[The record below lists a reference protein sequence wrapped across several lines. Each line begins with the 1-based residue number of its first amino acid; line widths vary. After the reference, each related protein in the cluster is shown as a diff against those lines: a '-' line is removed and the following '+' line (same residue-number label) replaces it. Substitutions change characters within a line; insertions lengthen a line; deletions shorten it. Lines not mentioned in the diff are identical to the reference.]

1 MRAGPPKIIESL
13 VTLLL
18 PPASR
23 EHVLGDLQERYTSTR
38 GYLADAL
45 SAVPGAVAGRILR
58 TTDWQ
63 VLAMEAGALY
73 ISLLLAAWT
82 ALGAAYL
89 HQHSA
94 FVRLLLPVGVAVL
107 LLVLRDAYS
116 CSPRRSPAL
125 EAGFGVGGALA
136 VSHGNVALPASIL
149 FSGGALGVV
158 LISSLRM
165 WFPPGGNRPRGE
177 VL

>member
-1 MRAGPPKIIESL
+1 MSAGPPKVIESL
-13 VTLLL
+13 VALLI

-23 EHVLGDLQERYTSTR
+23 EHVLGDLRERFAGTR
-38 GYLADAL
+38 SYLADAL
-45 SAVPGAVAGRILR
+45 SAVPGAIAGRMLR
-58 TTDWQ
+58 ITDWQ

-73 ISLLLAAWT
+73 LSFLSAAWA

-89 HQHSA
+89 SQHGD
-94 FVRLLLPVGVAVL
+94 FLRLLLPVAL
-107 LLVLRDAYS
+107 AMLALVVSDVYNGDA
-116 CSPRRSPAL
+116 RRMPILA
-125 EAGFGVGGALA
+125 AGFGIGCAAA
-136 VSHGNVALPASIL
+136 VSQANVALPASIL

-158 LISSLRM
+158 LISTMRI